1 MEQFST
7 SFIDFFQTLI
17 SDLTGIIMGF
27 FVGLYNLFIG
37 NPIKYIKDFITDSR
51 TFGYFDWVVGIL
63 ALIITFIMF
72 AAFIVL
78 IFQLLKRYFR
88 FGKIERQ
95 KSELLYDIANLNTK
109 VTTLVDEKNAVA
121 VLSGSKNQNS
131 IGQRSEIGVSRNKSN
146 KDHKK
151 NMGRFVKLVKVDEK
165 YKYSQLNLEM
175 KEMDKISLK
184 DLVERF
190 KNFSASQLHLYYT
203 DKVISRYLAG
213 MAVSKTMILEGI
225 SGTGK
230 TSLPYAFGK
239 FFQND
244 SNIISVQP
252 SWRDRFE
259 LLGYLNEFTK
269 RFNETDFLRAIY
281 EATYRNDI
289 VFVVLD
295 EMNLA
300 RVEYYFA
307 DFLSLLEMPSA
318 SEWLLDIVS
327 DQKVGDPLH
336 LEEGKL
342 LIPQNVWFVGT
353 ANKDD
358 STFTITDKVYDRS
371 ASIEMNE
378 KAVPI
383 NAPLT
388 EPVHVTYEY
397 LSELFAE
404 AQLTNAISQTTLDNL
419 SKLDMF
425 LTNKFEITFGNRI
438 MKQIISFIPTYMACG
453 GDELEGLD
461 YIVSRKII
469 RKLEALDLPFLQKE
483 LDELIILLN
492 KLFGKGVFRDSIVMI
507 KKYMKQL

>member
-7 SFIDFFQTLI
+7 WFIDFFQKLL
-17 SDLTGIIMGF
+17 SDLTGLITGF
-27 FVGLYNLFIG
+27 FRGLFNLFIG
-37 NPIKYIKDFITDSR
+37 NPISYFKDFMEASR
-51 TFGYFDWVVGIL
+51 TFESFDWIVGIL

-88 FGKIERQ
+88 FVKIERQ
-95 KSELLYDIANLNTK
+95 KSELLYDVASLNSK
-109 VTTLVDEKNAVA
+109 VTTLVDEKNAVSA
-121 VLSGSKNQNS
+121 LSGGKKEGLSN
-131 IGQRSEIGVSRNKSN
+131 VSSGGKLSVNNER
-146 KDHKK
+146 KK

-165 YKYSQLNLEM
+165 YKYSQLKIVM
-175 KEMDKISLK
+175 KNDDNISLK
-184 DLVERF
+184 ELVSRF
-190 KNFSASQLHLYYT
+190 KNFSASQLNLYYT
-203 DKVISRYLAG
+203 DKIIARYLAG

-252 SWRDRFE
+252 SWRDRYE

-307 DFLSLLEMPSA
+307 DFLSLLEMPSS

-327 DQKVGDPLH
+327 DKKVGDPLH
-336 LEEGKL
+336 LDDGKL
-342 LIPQNVWFVGT
+342 LIPQNIWFVGT

-378 KAVPI
+378 KAIPI

-388 EPVHVTYEY
+388 EGVHITYEY
-397 LSELFAE
+397 LTSLFDKAQETNSISEE
-404 AQLTNAISQTTLDNL
+404 TLDNL
-419 SKLDMF
+419 TKLDIF

-438 MKQIISFIPTYMACG
+438 MKQIMAFIPTYMACG
-453 GDELEGLD
+453 GSELDGLD
-461 YIVSRKII
+461 YIVCRKII

-483 LDELIILLN
+483 LEELVTLLT
-492 KLFGKGVFRDSIVMI
+492 KLFGKDEFIDSKLLI

>member
-7 SFIDFFQTLI
+7 WFIKFFQNLLA
-17 SDLTGIIMGF
+17 DLLAIFTGF
-27 FVGLYNLFIG
+27 FRGIYNLFVG
-37 NPIKYIKDFITDSR
+37 NPVSYFKDFLVASK
-51 TFGYFDWVVGIL
+51 TFETFDWIVGIL

-72 AAFIVL
+72 AAILVL
-78 IFQLLKRYFR
+78 IFQLLKRYFK

-95 KSELLYDIANLNTK
+95 KSELLYEVANLNTK

-121 VLSGSKNQNS
+121 ALTGSKKSFASGSSQASLNSRKN
-131 IGQRSEIGVSRNKSN
+131 SEQ
-146 KDHKK
+146 KK

-165 YKYSQLNLEM
+165 YKYSNLNIDMKLE
-175 KEMDKISLK
+175 EQISLK
-184 DLVERF
+184 DMVTRF
-190 KNFSASQLHLYYT
+190 RYFSASKLNLYYT
-203 DKVISRYLAG
+203 EKTVARFLAG

-252 SWRDRFE
+252 SWRDRYE
-259 LLGYLNEFTK
+259 LIGYLNEFTK

-289 VFVVLD
+289 VFIVLD

-318 SEWLLDIVS
+318 DEWLLDIVS
-327 DQKVGDPLH
+327 DKKVGDPLH
-336 LEEGKL
+336 LDEGKL
-342 LIPQNVWFVGT
+342 LIPQNIWFVGT

-378 KAVPI
+378 KATFI
-383 NAPLT
+383 DAPET
-388 EPVHVTYEY
+388 EGIHVTRDY
-397 LSELFAE
+397 LVGLFDE
-404 AQLTNAISQTTLDNL
+404 AKRTNAVSDETLSNL
-419 SKLDMF
+419 SKLDIF

-438 MKQIISFIPTYMACG
+438 MKQIMNFIPTYMACG
-453 GDELEGLD
+453 GDELDGLD
-461 YIVSRKII
+461 YIVARKII

-483 LDELIILLN
+483 LEELLIIFD
-492 KLFGKGVFRDSIVMI
+492 KLFGKNTFPDSKAMI
-507 KKYMKQL
+507 SKYMKQL